1 MQEGNLDQHK
11 TFLLLPKLCVLF
23 AHQPKFSFEFKN
35 VGVVKSLEVVLA
47 IESWVHF
54 VEEEG

>member
-1 MQEGNLDQHK
+1 MNLDQHK

-23 AHQPKFSFEFKN
+23 VHQPKFSFEFRN
-35 VGVVKSLEVVLA
+35 VGEVKSLEVVQA
-47 IESWVHF
+47 VESWVYF